1 MNPTAKMP
9 AQRAN
14 KLIITKDYLKAGLEL
29 RSTALPFDE
38 KKSLGA
44 NQLVVPKLLM

>member
-14 KLIITKDYLKAGLEL
+14 KLITEDYLKAGLEL
-29 RSTALPFDE
+29 RSTVLPFDE

>member
-14 KLIITKDYLKAGLEL
+14 KLIITEDYLKAGLEL
-29 RSTALPFDE
+29 RSTAFDE
-38 KKSLGA
+38 KQSLGA